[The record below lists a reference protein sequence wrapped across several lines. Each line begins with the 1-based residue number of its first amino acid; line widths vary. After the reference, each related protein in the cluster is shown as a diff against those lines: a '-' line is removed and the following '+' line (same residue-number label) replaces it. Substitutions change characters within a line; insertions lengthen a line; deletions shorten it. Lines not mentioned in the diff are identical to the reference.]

1 MSPPQIAGK
10 FNAWTAL
17 TVEVKGAA
25 AANHV
30 HEQAE
35 GDCFAP
41 FPGFKKLWHQ
51 VQYVIPHII
60 ICHQSNAV
68 LVPSIIRAEKDRE
81 LFTQTE

>member
-17 TVEVKGAA
+17 LVEVKGAA

-41 FPGFKKLWHQ
+41 FPAAIKFWHQ
-51 VQYVIPHII
+51 V
-60 ICHQSNAV
+60 
-68 LVPSIIRAEKDRE
+68 
-81 LFTQTE
+81 

>member
-17 TVEVKGAA
+17 LVEVKGAA

-35 GDCFAP
+35 GDCFAHSSAM
-41 FPGFKKLWHQ
+41 KLWHQ
-51 VQYVIPHII
+51 PCLI
-60 ICHQSNAV
+60 
-68 LVPSIIRAEKDRE
+68 
-81 LFTQTE
+81 F